1 MNVLVTGAAGFIGF
15 HLVKELV
22 QHGYFVVGIDNIN
35 NYYDVDLKYDR
46 LNQCGIARS
55 KITLGK
61 VLESEKWS
69 NFKFAQIDIE
79 NRQELE
85 FLFANF
91 RFEKVIHLAAQAG
104 VRYSLENPQAYINSN
119 MIGYFNILDMCRISN
134 IERLLY
140 ASSSSVY
147 GITSKEIFE
156 ETDKTDT
163 PASLYAA
170 TKKSNELLAHS
181 YSHLYNLKTIGLRF
195 FTVYGPWGRP
205 DMAPFL
211 FSKAIVNG
219 QKINVFNN
227 GNMKRDF
234 TYIDDIVNG
243 LILLLEA
250 KTIKNYNIFNIGN
263 NSPVNLM
270 DFIKCLEK
278 EFGLSAKLNMSDMQ
292 PGDVVSTWANVNHLN
307 KFTNYSPK
315 TGISEGVEKFVTW
328 YKKYYNIL

>member
-35 NYYDVDLKYDR
+35 NYYEVDLKYDR
-46 LNQCGIARS
+46 LNQCGIARP

-85 FLFANF
+85 MLFANF
-91 RFEKVIHLAAQAG
+91 GFEKVIHLAAQAG
-104 VRYSLENPQAYINSN
+104 VRYSLENPQAYISSN
-119 MIGYFNILDMCRISN
+119 LIGYFNILDMCRISN

-147 GITSKEIFE
+147 GITNKEIFE

-250 KTIKNYNIFNIGN
+250 KTKENYNIFNIGN

-292 PGDVVSTWANVNHLN
+292 PGDVVSTWANVNHLS

-328 YKKYYNIL
+328 YKKYYNK

>member
-35 NYYDVDLKYDR
+35 NYYEVDLKYNR

-55 KITLGK
+55 EIALGK
-61 VLESEKWS
+61 VVNSEKWS
-69 NFKFAQIDIE
+69 NFKFAQMDIE
-79 NRQELE
+79 NRHELE
-85 FLFANF
+85 SMFESF

-119 MIGYFNILDMCRISN
+119 IIGYFNILDLCRISN
-134 IERLLY
+134 VERLLY

-147 GITSKEIFE
+147 GLTNKEIFE
-156 ETDKTDT
+156 ETDITDT

-219 QKINVFNN
+219 QRINVFNS
-227 GNMKRDF
+227 GKMKRDF

-250 KTIKNYNIFNIGN
+250 KTYNNYNIFNIGN

-278 EFGLSAKLNMSDMQ
+278 EFGVSAKLNMCDMQ

-307 KFTNYSPK
+307 KYTNYIPK
-315 TGISEGVEKFVTW
+315 TSISEGVKKFVTW
-328 YKKYYNIL
+328 YKKYYKI